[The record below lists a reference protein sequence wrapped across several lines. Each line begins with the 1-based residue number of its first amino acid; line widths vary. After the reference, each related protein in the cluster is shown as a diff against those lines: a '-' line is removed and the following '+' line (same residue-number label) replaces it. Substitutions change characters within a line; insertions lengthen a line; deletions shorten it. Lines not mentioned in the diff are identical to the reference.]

1 MSQIG
6 SENQIGPRVRSMQII
21 VIAMLIGAA
30 LALIIL
36 AFMRGQR
43 AVLPGDAVPFLTYFG
58 LGFAVFTAVLSFVLP
73 GVIIAGA
80 RSKIAKGTFGD
91 SRVVVLPDDSG
102 KLLMVYTSAL
112 IVGAAFLEGPTFY
125 FAIAY
130 YLEGQILSLIGA
142 GLLLGALA
150 IRFPTAARVTAWIDR
165 QLGLLEQ
172 ERQGNS

>member
-1 MSQIG
+1 
-6 SENQIGPRVRSMQII
+6 MQFI
-21 VIAMLIGAA
+21 VIAMLIGGA
-30 LALIIL
+30 LAIIIL
-36 AFMRGQR
+36 GSMRARGTAPQ
-43 AVLPGDAVPFLTYFG
+43 GDGMPFLTYFG

-91 SRVVVLPDDSG
+91 ARVVVPPDDSG
-102 KLLMVYTSAL
+102 KLLMVYTTAL

-125 FAIAY
+125 LAIAY
-130 YLEGQILSLIGA
+130 YLEGQILSLIAA